1 MKRYCIILFC
11 LVLCVSAHSQQTV
24 LSGGNGFSSGNIS
37 ATISLGEVFVNTRQH
52 SSDLFL
58 YTGVTDPV
66 SDMITAN
73 GSIENEFIH
82 LNYEPSSQCVYI
94 KTNGDATGYNQCEVY
109 SLHGNLV
116 LKKRLG
122 EVENSILLNGLIQGL
137 YILKITV
144 GKKSEVYKLIK
155 NN

>member
-1 MKRYCIILFC
+1 MKRYCIVLFC
-11 LVLCVSAHSQQTV
+11 LALFVSAYSQQTV
-24 LSGGNGFSSGNIS
+24 LSGGNRFSSDNIS
-37 ATISLGEVFVNTRQH
+37 ATISLGEVFVNTRQF
-52 SSDLFL
+52 SPDLLL

-66 SDMITAN
+66 ADMITAN
-73 GSIENEFIH
+73 SSIDNEFIQ

-94 KTNGDATGYNQCEVY
+94 KTNVGETDYDQCEVY
-109 SLHGNLV
+109 SMSGNLV
-116 LKKRLG
+116 LKKRIG
-122 EVENSILLNGLIQGL
+122 EGENSMSLSGLTQGL